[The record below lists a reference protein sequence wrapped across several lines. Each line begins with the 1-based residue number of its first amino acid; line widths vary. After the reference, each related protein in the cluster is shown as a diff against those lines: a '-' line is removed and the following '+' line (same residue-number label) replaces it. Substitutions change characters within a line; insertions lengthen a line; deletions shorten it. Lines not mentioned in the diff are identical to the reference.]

1 MKSGSIRWDGASLL
15 GLTAHEIAA
24 RGIAIVP
31 QGRRLFPSLTV
42 TEHLTMLKSARV
54 SKGWTVARMFDLFP
68 RLAERRHHRGGQL
81 SGGERQM
88 LAVARALMID
98 PELILMDEPS
108 EGLAPVMVQHLEQ
121 IVLDLKREKLS
132 ILLVEQNLYSALATA
147 DRVYVMET
155 GAIVHEA
162 PAAALTR
169 KSRIN
174 CCVTWGFNEQRNRS
188 CVADVRIAGNE
199 PRVVDIG
206 IREGRIVAIEQ
217 NLVCDAPAQNLL
229 TGGSSCPDFA
239 VETHIHLDKSCI
251 IDRCTIRH
259 GTPGRKPLPS
269 TTVTAKRRL
278 HRG

>member
-1 MKSGSIRWDGASLL
+1 MRAFRKSISGVPIMLELVDVHSFYGAAHVIRGVSLSVGRGEVVALLGRNGMGKTTTMRSIMGLAPPQVKSGSIRWNGVSLL

-31 QGRRLFPSLTV
+31 QGRRLFGSLTV
-42 TEHLTMLKSARV
+42 TEHLTMLKSARAN
-54 SKGWTVARMFDLFP
+54 KGWTMARIFDLFP
-68 RLAERRHHRGGQL
+68 RLAERRQHRGGQL

-108 EGLAPVMVQHLEQ
+108 EGLAPAMVQHLEQ

-162 PAAALTR
+162 PAAVLTQ
-169 KSRIN
+169 KP
-174 CCVTWGFNEQRNRS
+174 E
-188 CVADVRIAGNE
+188 
-199 PRVVDIG
+199 
-206 IREGRIVAIEQ
+206 
-217 NLVCDAPAQNLL
+217 LL
-229 TGGSSCPDFA
+229 LR
-239 VETHIHLDKSCI
+239 HL
-251 IDRCTIRH
+251 
-259 GTPGRKPLPS
+259 G
-269 TTVTAKRRL
+269 VQ
-278 HRG
+278 